1 MARTSLG
8 PWKFIQDMGSSNHW
22 GLIMVAGKEAN
33 GDNLGS
39 LFDLYNNGMFGVL
52 IRMALMRFKS
62 QSTQYGHV
70 ECSQT

>member
-1 MARTSLG
+1 
-8 PWKFIQDMGSSNHW
+8 
-22 GLIMVAGKEAN
+22 MVAGKEAN

-39 LFDLYNNGMFGVL
+39 LFDLLYNNGMFGVL

-70 ECSQT
+70 ERGQT